1 MKLYLLL
8 ACFCSICVS
17 TVAQDSLSLVLGHFD
32 PAKHPDFSLVPS
44 EMATKDGMY
53 MRTDALEAFSRMRQ
67 EAQKEGIVLNIVS
80 ATRNFDDQ
88 KRIWE
93 AKWNGTRKVNG
104 QNLSISIPDPAE
116 RAREIL
122 KYSSMP
128 GTSRHHWGTDIDIN
142 SVNPTYFESGRG
154 DQEYE
159 WLKKNASRFG
169 FCQVYSEKG
178 AERKYGYEEEK
189 WHWSYM
195 PIAMKL
201 LSYWKAHV
209 TELSGFAGSSALP
222 FSDTRKYV
230 LGLSPECNKVRQ

>member
-1 MKLYLLL
+1 MRFLLVLFLYSLL
-8 ACFCSICVS
+8 ASAC
-17 TVAQDSLSLVLGHFD
+17 VAQDSLALVLGRFD
-32 PAKHPDFSLVPS
+32 PATHPDFSVVPTD
-44 EMATKDGMY
+44 MANKEGMY
-53 MRTDALEAFSRMRQ
+53 IRVEVLDAFKRMRK

-104 QNLSISIPDPAE
+104 QNLSITIPDPAE

-142 SVNPTYFESGRG
+142 SVNPTYFESDRG
-154 DQEYE
+154 DREYE
-159 WLKKNASRFG
+159 WLRKNASRFG

-178 AERKYGYEEEK
+178 ADRKYGYEEEK
-189 WHWSYM
+189 WHWSYV
-195 PIAMKL
+195 PTAKKL
-201 LSYWKAHV
+201 LSYWNAHV

-230 LGLSPECNKVRQ
+230 LGLSPECNKVR